1 MTEKY
6 IGAYGFTEVIQENNH
21 TFVCHGGNMG
31 NTEKHVRENFDA
43 MYYEGAYAKLREHRF
58 ARASGSPDYSFNL
71 RVPNSVFN
79 SVVGDK

>member
-43 MYYEGAYAKLREHRF
+43 MSFSGAYDLLKAHRF
-58 ARASGSPDYSFNL
+58 ARTWGSADYAFTL
-71 RVPNSVFN
+71 RVPNKVFKEI
-79 SVVGDK
+79 VGTL